1 MYSEA
6 AVPDAYVF
14 TEQIIGEL
22 KELTT
27 FCPWCQQISILRE
40 GHLDY
45 SNMSLPPNT
54 LTDSYKHI
62 LLLLSCISL
71 KVGHSDA

>member
-6 AVPDAYVF
+6 AVPDASVF
-14 TEQIIGEL
+14 SEL
-22 KELTT
+22 TIEELQELTT
-27 FCPWCQQISILRE
+27 LCPCCQQISILRE

-54 LTDSYKHI
+54 VTDSYKHI
-62 LLLLSCISL
+62 LLLHTSCISL
-71 KVGHSDA
+71 KAGPS